1 MRVVAGTLLVYLVAV
16 GAVLGLQLVAMTGL
30 VAARGGTF
38 DLERDGLAALLVG
51 VPASSLAL
59 IGVAWGAAGV
69 PRGERLRLRPSRAP
83 ARAVA
88 AMAVGTLAL
97 SQGLE
102 SLSIL
107 IGVGPGANIQWISR
121 SLAAATPAMLVL
133 AVLVVGA
140 LAPLGEELFFRG
152 YMQTRLRRVW
162 SVGPAVLVTALAFGL
177 IHGEWIHGAMAAGLG
192 VYLGLVAERTVS
204 VVPPVICH
212 MANNTVS
219 ALLSA
224 TVGSPQGLW
233 PNGALLVVSAVV
245 FAASLRWM
253 ARRDATE
260 TA

>member
-1 MRVVAGTLLVYLVAV
+1 MRVVASTLLVYLVAV
-16 GAVLGLQLVAMTGL
+16 GLVLGLQLVAVMGL
-30 VAARGGTF
+30 VAWRGGTF
-38 DLERDGLAALLVG
+38 EIERDGLAALLVG

-59 IGVAWGAAGV
+59 IGVAWAAAGV
-69 PRGERLRLRPSRAP
+69 PRRERLRLRPSRAP
-83 ARAVA
+83 ARVVA

-107 IGVGPGANIQWISR
+107 IGVGPGANLEWISR
-121 SLAAATPAMLVL
+121 SLASAAPAALAL
-133 AVLVVGA
+133 AVLVVGG

-162 SVGPAVLVTALAFGL
+162 RVGPVVLVTALAFGL

-192 VYLGLVAERTVS
+192 VYLGLVAERTLS

-212 MANNTVS
+212 MVNNTVS

-233 PNGALLVVSAVV
+233 PNGALLVASAVV

-253 ARRDATE
+253 ARPDGAE
-260 TA
+260 TG

>member
-1 MRVVAGTLLVYLVAV
+1 MRVVAGTLLVYFIAV
-16 GAVLGLQLVAMTGL
+16 GAVLGLQLGAVTGL

-38 DLERDGLAALLVG
+38 EIERDGLAALLVG
-51 VPASSLAL
+51 VPVSSLAL
-59 IGVAWGAAGV
+59 IGIAWGAAGA
-69 PRGERLRLRPSRAP
+69 PRRERLRLRPSRAP
-83 ARAVA
+83 TRAVA

-107 IGVGPGANIQWISR
+107 IGVGPGANLEWISR
-121 SLAAATPAMLVL
+121 SLAAATPVTLAL

-152 YMQTRLRRVW
+152 FMQTRLRRVW

-177 IHGEWIHGAMAAGLG
+177 IHGEWVHGVMAAGLG
-192 VYLGLVAERTVS
+192 VYLGLVVERTGS

-212 MANNTVS
+212 MVNNTVS

-233 PNGALLVVSAVV
+233 PNGALLLASAVV
-245 FAASLRWM
+245 FAGSLRWM
-253 ARRDATE
+253 ARPDGAGTG
-260 TA
+260 